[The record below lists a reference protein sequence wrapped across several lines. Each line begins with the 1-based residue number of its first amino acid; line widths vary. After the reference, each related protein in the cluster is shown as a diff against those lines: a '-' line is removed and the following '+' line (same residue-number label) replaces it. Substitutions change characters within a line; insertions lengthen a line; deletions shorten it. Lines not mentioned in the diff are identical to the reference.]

1 MAQYTHSQVVRL
13 TDEQA
18 KLLSDEAERQGCS
31 KSDVIRN
38 CITEFGNVSRCDTV
52 ADTSP
57 QTLALIEQ
65 LATKDEQIASLMRTL
80 ESSQETVRAA
90 QALQAA
96 STGGALAVPG
106 EANRGNMSRFQ
117 RLRAAWAGKPWR

>member
-18 KLLSDEAERQGCS
+18 KLLSEEAERQSCS

-38 CITEFGNVSRCDTV
+38 CITEFGNVSQCDTTS
-52 ADTSP
+52 DTSP
-57 QTLALIEQ
+57 QALALLDQ
-65 LATKDEQIASLMRTL
+65 LATKDDQIAGLIRAL
-80 ESSQETVRAA
+80 EAAQETAKAA

-96 STGGALAVPG
+96 QGGTLMAATDEASG
-106 EANRGNMSRFQ
+106 ELTRWERLKRAWRG
-117 RLRAAWAGKPWR
+117 

>member
-18 KLLSDEAERQGCS
+18 KLLNEEAKRQECS

-38 CITEFGNVSRCDTV
+38 CITEFGNASQCDTT

-57 QTLALIEQ
+57 QALALLDQ
-65 LATKDEQIASLMRTL
+65 LATKDEQIAGLIRAL
-80 ESSQETVRAA
+80 EAAQETAKAA

-96 STGGALAVPG
+96 SSGGALAPADTEG
-106 EANRGNMSRFQ
+106 QSMTRLQ

>member
-18 KLLSDEAERQGCS
+18 KLLEDEAKRQECS

-38 CITEFGNVSRCDTV
+38 CITEFGNVSQCDTIS
-52 ADTSP
+52 DTSP
-57 QTLALIEQ
+57 QALALLDQ
-65 LATKDEQIASLMRTL
+65 LATKDEQIAGLIRAL
-80 ESSQETVRAA
+80 ESAQETAKAA

-96 STGGALAVPG
+96 SSGGSLAPAAD
-106 EANRGNMSRFQ
+106 ESMTRWQ
-117 RLRAAWAGKPWR
+117 RLKRAWRG